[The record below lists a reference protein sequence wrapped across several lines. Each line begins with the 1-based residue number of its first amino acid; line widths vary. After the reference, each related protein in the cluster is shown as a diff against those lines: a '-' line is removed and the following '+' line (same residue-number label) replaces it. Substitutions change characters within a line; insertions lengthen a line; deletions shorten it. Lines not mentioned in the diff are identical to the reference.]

1 MLTPTPDVRTM
12 VTPQLGWRL
21 RQFCSEAD
29 YERQSSRPSTRGR
42 RSPNPAPRGRRF
54 PWFPLVRRNSRQSP
68 KLIYSRSKS
77 QRRTMQRMKKTI
89 HMELFQIWT
98 DAKAKPHQI
107 FPQSALVACLKV
119 DININFYVYFIDNNH
134 FNLVDIDG
142 KKF

>member
-1 MLTPTPDVRTM
+1 
-12 VTPQLGWRL
+12 
-21 RQFCSEAD
+21 
-29 YERQSSRPSTRGR
+29 
-42 RSPNPAPRGRRF
+42 
-54 PWFPLVRRNSRQSP
+54 
-68 KLIYSRSKS
+68 
-77 QRRTMQRMKKTI
+77 MQRMKKTI

-134 FNLVDIDG
+134 FNLCSVDIDQING